1 MQGIG
6 RLYPLM
12 LARGLTPEAALAE
25 HQRLFGFRPAHPG
38 GGTWTGTPA
47 NQLRSTTFGS
57 PDRQEQPTFSDA
69 TAPFGLFKSID
80 SLNVSMEFQDEG
92 LRTVLQWKTKP

>member
-1 MQGIG
+1 
-6 RLYPLM
+6 M

-38 GGTWTGTPA
+38 RGAWAGTPA
-47 NQLRSTTFGS
+47 GRLHSTAFGS
-57 PDRQEQPTFSDA
+57 PDRQQQPAFSEA
-69 TAPFGLFKSID
+69 AAPFGLFKSIA